1 EVANIATLNREE
13 LEELEHREIYI
24 IDQRNAIKKAQQQG
38 LEQGL
43 EQGAK
48 EKSLEIARKLL
59 DILDEATIS
68 QTTGLSLEE
77 IQRLKEE
84 K

>member
-1 EVANIATLNREE
+1 
-13 LEELEHREIYI
+13 
-24 IDQRNAIKKAQQQG
+24 
-38 LEQGL
+38 EQGL